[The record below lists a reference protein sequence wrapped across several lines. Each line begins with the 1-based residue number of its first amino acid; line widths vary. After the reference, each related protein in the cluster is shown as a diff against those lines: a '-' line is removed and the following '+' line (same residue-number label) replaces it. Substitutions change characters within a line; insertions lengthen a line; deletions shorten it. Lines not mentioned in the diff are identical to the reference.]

1 MTYDM
6 RVVKRSGEVEDF
18 DPAKA
23 INAILRIGASQEEA
37 QAILESVKPHLY
49 DGMTTEELYRRI
61 RSALPSPKA
70 QQYSLKKAIML
81 LGPEGHA
88 FESLMGR
95 VFEQMGYQVLVR
107 QVLNGKCVS
116 HEVDVV
122 IVKDGKKATVEC
134 KFHNALGTKS
144 SIQEALYTWGRFLD
158 LKDGNG
164 VDVPWLVTNT
174 KFSSDVVRYGNCVG
188 MHLIGWKY
196 PEDGGLEKLIDEANI
211 YPITVL
217 DIRRS
222 EQRTL
227 ICHDFV
233 ICRDVL
239 DRKAELLALFP
250 RETGERIIKKAEEF
264 LRNVRE

>member
-1 MTYDM
+1 M
-6 RVVKRSGEVEDF
+6 RVVKRSGETEEF

-23 INAILRIGASQEEA
+23 INAILRAGTTPEQA
-37 QAILESVKPHLY
+37 QAILGSVKPYLY

-61 RSALPSPKA
+61 RAALPTPKA
-70 QQYSLKKAIML
+70 EKFSLKKSIML

-88 FESLMGR
+88 FETLMGR

-107 QVLNGKCVS
+107 QMLKGKCVS

-122 IVKDGKKATVEC
+122 IVKDGRKAIVEC
-134 KFHNALGTKS
+134 KFHNALGTRS

-164 VDVPWLVTNT
+164 ADKPWLVTNT
-174 KFSSDVVRYGNCVG
+174 KFSSDVVRYANCMG

-196 PEDGGLEKLIDEANI
+196 PEDGGLEKLIDEARI

-227 ICHDFV
+227 LCHDFV

-239 DRKAELLALFP
+239 ERRSELLSLFP
-250 RETGERIIKKAEEF
+250 REAGERIIRKAEEF
-264 LRNVRE
+264 LRNVR

>member
-1 MTYDM
+1 LTLDM
-6 RVVKRSGEVEDF
+6 RVVKRSGELEDF

-23 INAILRIGASQEEA
+23 INAILRVGTSPEEA
-37 QAILESVKPHLY
+37 EAILESVKPYLY

-61 RSALPSPKA
+61 RSRLPAPQA

-107 QVLNGKCVS
+107 QILKGRCVS

-158 LKDGNG
+158 LKDTNN
-164 VDVPWLVTNT
+164 VEKPWLVTNT
-174 KFSSDVVRYGNCVG
+174 KFSSEVVRYACCMG

-196 PEDGGLEKLIDEANI
+196 PEDGGLERMIDEAHI

-227 ICHDFV
+227 LYHDFV
-233 ICRDVL
+233 ICDDIVE
-239 DRKAELLALFP
+239 RKPELLGLFP
-250 RETGERIIKKAEEF
+250 RETGERIIKKTEEF
-264 LRNVRE
+264 LRNVR